1 MHIILKHGLKFLA
14 LGLLALAACLPFMA
28 VAQSAAPA
36 VRIAL
41 IESLSGP
48 FGNTGEAVFRNL
60 VWATERVNAR
70 GGVKLPSGVL
80 ALRIERY
87 DSKGQNEEALAALR
101 SAIDDGIR
109 VIAQGNSSA
118 TAAVLIDAINKHNER
133 EPAKRVLFLNYSAVE
148 PALTNE
154 KCSFWHFRFDAHAD
168 MRMAALMDVLKD
180 DKALKSIYLIGQ
192 DYSFGQSVLREARK
206 QLGQQRPDVQIVGD
220 ELHPMARVKDFLPY
234 AVKIKQ
240 SGAQAVLTGNF
251 GNDLTLLVKAAKEV
265 GFEGKF
271 YTFYGN
277 ALGVPGVLAEA
288 GVGKV
293 IAVADW
299 FPNTPGADS
308 ERFYQA
314 FRQRFPKPQDDYV
327 HMRMQLMVEALTQS
341 IEKAGSTEA
350 AAVARQLEKAS
361 VSVSGLAGAMR
372 AADHQFQQPLRVAVM
387 DRQGAPGVKC
397 DVEGSGFGFRVIK
410 TISQTGAEQPH
421 NCQMNRPS

>member
-1 MHIILKHGLKFLA
+1 LKHGLKFLA
-14 LGLLALAACLPFMA
+14 LGLLALAAGLPVMA

-36 VRIAL
+36 VRIAM

-70 GGVKLPSGVL
+70 GGVKLPSGAQ

-118 TAAVLIDAINKHNER
+118 TAVVLIDAINKHNER

-206 QLGQQRPDVQIVGD
+206 QLAQQRPDVQIVGD

-251 GNDLTLLVKAAKEV
+251 GNDLTLLVKAAKDA

-299 FPNTPGADS
+299 FPNTPGVES

-314 FRQRFPKPQDDYV
+314 FRQRYPKPQDDYV

-361 VSVSGLAGAMR
+361 VNVSGLAGAMR

-387 DRQGAPGVKC
+387 DRQGAPGVKF

-410 TISQTGAEQPH
+410 TISQTSAEQPH
-421 NCQMNRPS
+421 ICQMNRPS